1 MAELARK
8 GAKSAKKSQGAVIK
22 EAIFTGVSYMIPVIV
37 GGGVLQGIAKAMG
50 GYDIAQQAAELAYTQ
65 FTFAMVLN
73 AIGAAIMNLSVPII
87 GAYSAYA
94 IAEKPG
100 LAPGFAVGFISVT
113 TQTGFLGALV
123 GGILAGY
130 LVNWMKDLMKKA
142 PKDLQSVFPILLIPV
157 CATLIVC
164 LAMWYVIGVP
174 IAWFMGA
181 LTTFLTGLEGGSRF
195 IFGAAIGAMMS
206 IDQGGPIGKAT
217 ALFTNGLNADGVF
230 GPTAS
235 KMCGGMQN
243 PIGICIAMLLG
254 GKKKF
259 AENERQTIVSGLILG
274 CCYIQEYVIPFLVK
288 DPIRVLVCCMC
299 GGAVSGGLAMTFGLE
314 SMATHGGV
322 FVVPLMTASA
332 DAPFAGPVMFL
343 LCWLAGALV
352 TGVSYALVKAPISAT
367 ETDTGNPILDNLV

>member
-1 MAELARK
+1 
-8 GAKSAKKSQGAVIK
+8 
-22 EAIFTGVSYMIPVIV
+22 
-37 GGGVLQGIAKAMG
+37 
-50 GYDIAQQAAELAYTQ
+50 
-65 FTFAMVLN
+65 
-73 AIGAAIMNLSVPII
+73 
-87 GAYSAYA
+87 
-94 IAEKPG
+94 
-100 LAPGFAVGFISVT
+100 
-113 TQTGFLGALV
+113 
-123 GGILAGY
+123 
-130 LVNWMKDLMKKA
+130 
-142 PKDLQSVFPILLIPV
+142 
-157 CATLIVC
+157 
-164 LAMWYVIGVP
+164 
-174 IAWFMGA
+174 
-181 LTTFLTGLEGGSRF
+181 
-195 IFGAAIGAMMS
+195 MMS

>member
-181 LTTFLTGLEGGSRF
+181 LTAFLTGLEGGSRF

-235 KMCGGMQN
+235 K
-243 PIGICIAMLLG
+243 
-254 GKKKF
+254 
-259 AENERQTIVSGLILG
+259 
-274 CCYIQEYVIPFLVK
+274 
-288 DPIRVLVCCMC
+288 MC